1 MAFSHTTRATG
12 DLREEEAWG
21 RGGQSTGRKRHTSAH
36 ALCEWTL
43 SPEPGMQQVRD
54 LLVEG

>member
-12 DLREEEAWG
+12 DLREEEGWG
-21 RGGQSTGRKRHTSAH
+21 RGGQRRRRKGHTSAH
-36 ALCEWTL
+36 VLHECTL

-54 LLVEG
+54 LFVQG